1 MSHGV
6 VRHTVFLYHIMPPPK
21 ILTLK
26 IANKTV
32 TDFDVDLT
40 VILKNNKLIKPQ
52 LYRQNNCLKTFPM
65 IIY

>member
-6 VRHTVFLYHIMPPPK
+6 VRHTVFLYHLMPPPK

-26 IANKTV
+26 IVNKTV
-32 TDFDVDLT
+32 DLDLT

-52 LYRQNNCLKTFPM
+52 LYRQNNCLKAFPM